1 MTAELTEREYREG
14 NGIEIAFYDKGTCI
28 GQAGVVGYKGKSNSF
43 LFNLEVQEVCRG
55 QGYGAAI
62 VAYMIEKYDVR
73 YLYVEKDNKVAIKLY
88 KKIGFEEIFSF
99 ENFLEMERL
108 LNDKT

>member
-1 MTAELTEREYREG
+1 MTTELTEREYREG
-14 NGIEIAFYDKGTCI
+14 NGIEVAFYDKGVLI
-28 GQAGVVGYKGKSNSF
+28 GQAGAVVYKGKPNSF

-88 KKIGFEEIFSF
+88 KKFGFKEIFSF
-99 ENFLEMERL
+99 ENFLEMERSP
-108 LNDKT
+108 NDKT